1 MSSSNPVE
9 VKPRYFTLEEANKM
23 LPLVKVIADDIVR
36 QYEAVQAL
44 RERLGAVQVERRRP
58 KNDVYTEELAHS
70 QGQMEA
76 EESKLA
82 TFIDELTKLGVEPK
96 GLVDGL
102 CDFPSLRD
110 GRPIYLCWR
119 LGEPQVMHWHELDAG
134 VAGRQ
139 PITRAASRRS

>member
-1 MSSSNPVE
+1 MPSTNPVE
-9 VKPRYFTLEEANKM
+9 VKRRYFTLEEANKM
-23 LPLVKVIADDIVR
+23 LPLVKAIAGDIVR
-36 QYEAVQAL
+36 QYETVQELRKRLAAVA
-44 RERLGAVQVERRRP
+44 VERRRP
-58 KNDVYTEELAHS
+58 QNDVYTEELAHS
-70 QGQMEA
+70 QSQMEA
-76 EESKLA
+76 EETKLA
-82 TFIDELTKLGVEPK
+82 TYIDELTKLGVEPK

-139 PITRAASRRS
+139 LIALAGSRRP